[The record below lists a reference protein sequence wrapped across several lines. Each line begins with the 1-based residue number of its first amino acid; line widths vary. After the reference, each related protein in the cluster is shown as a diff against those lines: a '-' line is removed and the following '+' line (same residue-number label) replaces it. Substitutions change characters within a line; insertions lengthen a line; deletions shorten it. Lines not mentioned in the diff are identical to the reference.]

1 MLYYQQYLEKYCI
14 YVSDSRLK
22 RGPRQIRKTT
32 KMNTLEKWP
41 KNVWKR
47 IPLWS
52 GTKPGATVSFMIIIH
67 GQEMTFTNPVLQDT
81 GVVGRQLIL
90 VLIFGTV

>member
-1 MLYYQQYLEKYCI
+1 MGHARYGKP
-14 YVSDSRLK
+14 LK
-22 RGPRQIRKTT
+22 RTPLRSGQ
-32 KMNTLEKWP
+32 KMCG
-41 KNVWKR
+41 NVFPYEVAR
-47 IPLWS
+47 NL
-52 GTKPGATVSFMIIIH
+52 GATVSFMIIIH